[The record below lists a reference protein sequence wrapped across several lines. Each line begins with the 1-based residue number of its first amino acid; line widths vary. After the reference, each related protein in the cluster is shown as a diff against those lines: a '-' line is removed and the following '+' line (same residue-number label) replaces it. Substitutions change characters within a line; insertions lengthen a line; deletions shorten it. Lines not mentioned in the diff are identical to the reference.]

1 MPRTE
6 QAFEAVKS
14 KLQNGLLQGFSK
26 CGYVNEGRC
35 MYKQDGTFDYYQ
47 IDKMSLLSV
56 SLVATPANGVPF
68 EGVGEVKNRLEYVN
82 KTHEVEEGA
91 MNKMFNKKKVEV

>member
-1 MPRTE
+1 MR
-6 QAFEAVKS
+6 
-14 KLQNGLLQGFSK
+14 
-26 CGYVNEGRC
+26 
-35 MYKQDGTFDYYQ
+35 
-47 IDKMSLLSV
+47 ILSV
-56 SLVATPANGVPF
+56 SLVSPPAYGVPF